1 MTTTRQPPGFRT
13 ALDGLTGYRPEE
25 PARSPDGR
33 SYALAANET
42 PFGPLPAVTEAVRE
56 AVQGVNRYPD
66 NGGRALVAELAGRF
80 GLDPEGI
87 ALGCGSVGVTQQLL
101 TAVAEPGTEIL
112 YAWPSFEAYRL
123 LTRLAGATSVEV
135 PLREGRHDLAAMAE
149 RITDRTRLVFV
160 CNPNNPTGTV
170 VGRAELEEFL
180 DRVPPGCLVVL
191 DEAYH
196 EYVRDPDVPDGLTLL
211 AGRPRLVV
219 LRTFS
224 KAYGLAGLRIGYAAG
239 HREVIGVLRR
249 AYLPYSAGGVAQA
262 AAIAALRSG
271 DEVRRRTDVITAE
284 RARVAAS
291 LTAHGHPVTASEAN
305 FLWLPLGGGAA
316 AFGAHC
322 AGAGVSVRAVAGA
335 GVRVTLG
342 LPADNDAFLAAA
354 TTFPAGGTA
363 AVPAGGTA
371 VPSTATTAPPTAAT
385 TPPAAITVPPA

>member
-1 MTTTRQPPGFRT
+1 MTTTHQPPRFRT

-42 PFGPLPAVTEAVRE
+42 PFGPLPEVARAIQEA
-56 AVQGVNRYPD
+56 AQGINRYPD
-66 NGGRALVAELAGRF
+66 NGGRALAAELSTRF

-101 TAVAEPGTEIL
+101 TAVAEPGAEIL

-149 RITDRTRLVFV
+149 RITGRTRLVFV

-170 VGRAELEEFL
+170 VGGAELEEFL
-180 DRVPPGCLVVL
+180 DRVPADCLVIL

-196 EYVRDPDVPDGLTLL
+196 EYVRDPEVPDGLTLL
-211 AGRPRLVV
+211 PRHPRLVV

-239 HREVIGVLRR
+239 HREVIGTLRK
-249 AYLPYSAGGVAQA
+249 AYLPFSAGSVAQA

-271 DEVRRRTDVITAE
+271 DEVARRTDVITAE
-284 RARVAAS
+284 RARVTAA
-291 LTAHGHPVTASEAN
+291 LTAHGHPVTPSEAN
-305 FLWLPLGGGAA
+305 FLWLPLGESAA

-322 AGAGVSVRAVAGA
+322 ASAGVSVRAVAGA

-354 TTFPAGGTA
+354 TVF
-363 AVPAGGTA
+363 
-371 VPSTATTAPPTAAT
+371 PPT
-385 TPPAAITVPPA
+385 